1 VSNDGAAN
9 PIASRPRS
17 LFPGFSQTARRF
29 FTSLEEIP
37 CPPALTAEERVEYAM
52 HVLTPLKGLVSEVRA
67 RLGDAIP
74 DIAIEPRVGASLVP
88 VKGSNVESA
97 GCPVDQIRLWDR
109 AHSPEKSP
117 TLYTSF
123 SSAGMEVGTAARGGD
138 PQATARVRRI
148 LEAEPHGALAQWIE
162 RRSREGWVLHGR
174 PLVGPIARALPE
186 FLEPWMLE
194 KCLRF
199 ARFLPWEAW
208 LDRPELTG
216 AITEHFL
223 VAHPL
228 FDVMRGREPDIPQ
241 LEAEGGAG

>member
-1 VSNDGAAN
+1 MSNDGAAN
-9 PIASRPRS
+9 PIASRPS
-17 LFPGFSQTARRF
+17 GLFPGFSEIARRF
-29 FTSLEEIP
+29 FASLEEIP
-37 CPPALTAEERVEYAM
+37 CPPALTGEERVEYAA

-88 VKGSNVESA
+88 VKGSNVESS

-109 AHSPEKSP
+109 AHSPEESP

-138 PQATARVRRI
+138 PEATARVRRI
-148 LEAEPHGALAQWIE
+148 LEADPHGALAQWIE
-162 RRSREGWVLHGR
+162 RRSRAGWVLHGR
-174 PLVGPIARALPE
+174 PLVGPVARTLPE

-199 ARFLPWEAW
+199 ARFLPWKAW
-208 LDRPELTG
+208 LDRPELAG

-228 FDVMRGREPDIPQ
+228 FDVMRGREPDLPRDESAGD
-241 LEAEGGAG
+241 EA